1 MNFEQILKDIPDKR
15 QDKDT
20 TSLKFK
26 KDLIEFFGEDWK
38 DKTCLEIGTNRG
50 YTTRIL
56 SFLFK
61 KVITCEYD
69 SELVSFAKNVNK
81 DRDNIEFLQKDVY
94 QSTWDFENI
103 DVSFIDCVH
112 EYENVMH
119 DIQKSLQLVKS
130 NKEMILVFDDYGL
143 PKPPHREKDVK
154 DAVDQYVDEHPSFDL
169 VKYIGEDKGSDC
181 RPGKILKAEEG
192 VICKYRNIP
201 LQNFYR
207 ILDNELHIVDNVA
220 QLGFEKSEGLRI
232 PDEYLDK
239 REFMVMRTAHGIG
252 DWGIISAMPRL
263 LKEKYSDC
271 KVYVPSKKLLKKL
284 FGKDHD
290 NVNVVFDNNPFVDEF
305 VDEIKGD
312 VFHDHYRI
320 YDKNNPNIPLIKQM
334 LEFWDFTDKEMMDS
348 QPEMYWSFEEQELGN
363 SIIREA
369 ADDSE
374 FGCLLISDRF
384 GTQYGKHHQETYD
397 KDVQNFMNILTEY
410 QIPYFYYTAKP
421 IEKTEFN
428 WINKLSDMRHIDLR
442 VQLYIKSRAKINLS
456 NQCGTNQM
464 MVRYSKCFESQRQF
478 PISHNFVEGEIY
490 L

>member
-112 EYENVMH
+112 EYANVMH

-363 SIIREA
+363 GIIREA

-428 WINKLSDMRHIDLR
+428 WINKLLDMRHIDLR

>member
-112 EYENVMH
+112 EYANVMH

-428 WINKLSDMRHIDLR
+428 WINKLLDMRHIDLR

>member
-1 MNFEQILKDIPDKR
+1 
-15 QDKDT
+15 
-20 TSLKFK
+20 
-26 KDLIEFFGEDWK
+26 
-38 DKTCLEIGTNRG
+38 
-50 YTTRIL
+50 
-56 SFLFK
+56 
-61 KVITCEYD
+61 
-69 SELVSFAKNVNK
+69 
-81 DRDNIEFLQKDVY
+81 
-94 QSTWDFENI
+94 
-103 DVSFIDCVH
+103 
-112 EYENVMH
+112 
-119 DIQKSLQLVKS
+119 
-130 NKEMILVFDDYGL
+130 MIFQ
-143 PKPPHREKDVK
+143 R
-154 DAVDQYVDEHPSFDL
+154 
-169 VKYIGEDKGSDC
+169 
-181 RPGKILKAEEG
+181 
-192 VICKYRNIP
+192 
-201 LQNFYR
+201 
-207 ILDNELHIVDNVA
+207 IVDNEIYPIKETDV
-220 QLGFEKSEGLRI
+220 LGFEKSEGLRI

-428 WINKLSDMRHIDLR
+428 WINKLLDMRHIDLR